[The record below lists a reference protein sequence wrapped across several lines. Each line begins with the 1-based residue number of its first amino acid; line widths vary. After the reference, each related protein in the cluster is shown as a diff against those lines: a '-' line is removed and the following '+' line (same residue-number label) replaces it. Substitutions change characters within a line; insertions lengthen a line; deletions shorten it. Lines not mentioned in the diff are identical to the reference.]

1 MISHFTV
8 ADNGV
13 STLDCPSLGEK
24 LVFIGIA
31 KEEHSS
37 NVRPF
42 DYCMLPF
49 NIIANE

>member
-13 STLDCPSLGEK
+13 STLDRPSLGEK